1 MRREMRYMRRDFACQ
16 HGLISLKGMLVI
28 VAVALVTVGMYF
40 CFPSGLLS
48 SFPFACSIPAT
59 TLPDGSPGS
68 LLPSQ
73 CPEAADTDAPNGSQE
88 IAELTGPGET
98 LLSLLNAS
106 LDDPDAARNVAS
118 SLAGAIRSVSTKPFG
133 PHAVLESGRRYSLT
147 LDPQGRFLQMTL
159 ELDPANVFHAVSEGD
174 SIRSWKE
181 EVVLDFKAETVTF
194 PVRGSLN
201 ESVLRAGEGIE
212 LAVKLLNVFKWDI
225 DFQSESMS
233 GDVCKVL
240 FERRYADDRPSGYGR
255 ILCAIYDGKKTG
267 RKVVVLFNNIYYD
280 QKGVEIKKDLL
291 RSPLSVIRVTSKFGV
306 RLHPIRKEM
315 HHHKGV
321 DYGAPQGTQVWS
333 IASGVVTFAGWKGD
347 YGNLVCIRH
356 ENGRE
361 SRYGHLHR
369 IHVRKGQRV
378 KQTQRI
384 GLVGRTGNA
393 TGPHLHFELL
403 VNSKHVNPLAVRMV
417 ASERSV
423 PAPLKPRFDTVAQ
436 QRLLHLQGIALD
448 NTSVTGKA
456 TTFD

>member
-1 MRREMRYMRRDFACQ
+1 
-16 HGLISLKGMLVI
+16 
-28 VAVALVTVGMYF
+28 
-40 CFPSGLLS
+40 
-48 SFPFACSIPAT
+48 
-59 TLPDGSPGS
+59 
-68 LLPSQ
+68 
-73 CPEAADTDAPNGSQE
+73 
-88 IAELTGPGET
+88 
-98 LLSLLNAS
+98 
-106 LDDPDAARNVAS
+106 
-118 SLAGAIRSVSTKPFG
+118 
-133 PHAVLESGRRYSLT
+133 
-147 LDPQGRFLQMTL
+147 MTL

-181 EVVLDFKAETVTF
+181 DVVLDFKVETVTF

-306 RLHPIRKEM
+306 RLHPIRKEF
-315 HHHKGV
+315 HRHKGV

-333 IASGVVTFAGWKGD
+333 IASGVVTFSGWKGD
-347 YGNLVCIRH
+347 YGNLVCVRH

-403 VNSKHVNPLAVRMV
+403 VSSKHVNPLAVRMV
-417 ASERSV
+417 ASVRSV
-423 PAPLKPRFDTVAQ
+423 PVPLKPRFETVAQ

-448 NTSVTGKA
+448 NSSVTAKA